1 MVVLPGQLASVAVL
15 TFVSY
20 REASFTNVASV
31 VPVSHSPT
39 IAADSFARRGTRQ
52 IAFPIGARAR
62 KAVVAPPRQFACEPQ
77 TFDVHSIPTGG
88 AHPVAADRS
97 FRRYRAVQSLYST
110 RPVGCEADST

>member
-62 KAVVAPPRQFACEPQ
+62 KAVVAPPRQLACEPQ
-77 TFDVHSIPTGG
+77 TFDVHSIPTRHQPGG

-110 RPVGCEADST
+110 R